1 MQSFTSIAHC
11 LSLAIQTLFAIGAAV
26 AITAIVTVTREAIP
40 AIRRLLEE
48 LN

>member
-1 MQSFTSIAHC
+1 MSLIPFAHC
-11 LSLAIQTLFAIGAAV
+11 LSLAIYALFALGAAV
-26 AITAIVTVTREAIP
+26 ALTAIITITREAIP